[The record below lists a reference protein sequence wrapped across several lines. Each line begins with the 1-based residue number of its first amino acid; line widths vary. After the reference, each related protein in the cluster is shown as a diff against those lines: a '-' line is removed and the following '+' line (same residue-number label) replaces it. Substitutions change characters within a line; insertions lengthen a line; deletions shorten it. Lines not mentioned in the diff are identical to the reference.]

1 MPGHKYDIS
10 MDLNFQANTQ
20 QAQQQI
26 QKLQQ
31 SLNAV
36 INMSSSNQIGIDA
49 TKIQEASKA
58 AQELQ
63 VHLQNAYNTTTGN
76 FDLGQLNRSLNASN
90 SDINKLSASLLGVG
104 KNGQEAFIQLAQSIA
119 NANQPMMKTNAL
131 LNDMWTTLK
140 NTARWEISSS
150 ILRGFESAISNAYRY
165 AQDLNASLND
175 IRIVTGYN
183 TDKMAEFAVE
193 ANNAAKALSTTTT
206 NYTNASLI
214 YFQQGLSDAEVKE
227 RTDVTIKMAN
237 VSRESAQTVSD
248 QMTSVWNN
256 FADGSHTLEYYADV
270 MTALGA
276 ATASSTAEISQGL
289 EKFSAVAESVGLSYE
304 YATSALATITATTR
318 QSADIVGTALK
329 TLFARIQGLNLGETQ
344 DDGTSL
350 NKYSEALYKVGINI
364 KDTNGDMKDM
374 DQILDELGT
383 KWGTLSKDVQIATAQ
398 TVAGVRQYTQLIAL
412 MDNWD
417 FFQQNLA
424 TARGAEGTL
433 NEQAEIYAES
443 WEAARDRVTA
453 SLQDI
458 YDSLLDDKFFIGLT
472 NAIAVITDGIGNFI
486 DGLGGAKG
494 VLLLISGILLQT
506 FSNKIPGALKDI
518 KYNLDIL
525 TGKANEDVNKIR
537 ENINLTIDTTLKDNN
552 ISLTSGQKQQ
562 LENAQMLNKVNEKYY
577 KILPSLTNEEKLKA
591 STAIE
596 GLKLQQ
602 EEVVKLINQYD
613 ALKKKLEEPI
623 QNTNS
628 ERAITNRYNTY
639 VDQLDE
645 ELMNGERSTRYKI
658 RNKIDFA
665 EFTQGSAID
674 AAMTSL
680 NKLKQAYIEVKTSR
694 DEIATTTVDLSYSN
708 IYNDQIKGLTD
719 SLSVLK
725 KGKYDIEDLQNAFN
739 QYTESLS
746 PAIKRSES
754 FIEVQKSF
762 NDDNRTWDK
771 VQKAISDFIDKL
783 KTGKIKVEDLG
794 KTLKG
799 NISGKEFK
807 DLNDSINKTNES
819 SDRLKNSQQN
829 LQKTIEDV
837 YQSLQHVKAGIE
849 NFADIVGG
857 LSTFAMGLTSLKS
870 AFDAIKNPDISG
882 WEKFTTVLMSLSIGL
897 GSVINGLSKLGPLYN
912 SIAISLQG
920 LLVAQQLNT
929 ITTEKENLTRLTNII
944 LNKKSIGLKEEQIVL
959 EHASTLAKTL
969 GIKVDVAE
977 NAIKAVLNGEM
988 TLEIALKKILL
999 GLDAKRI
1006 LIYIAMAA
1014 AIAAVVGAIVLLVK
1028 AYEKWKAVQP
1038 EEQLK
1043 KLEEETE
1050 KSAEA
1055 AENAKQAYEDL
1066 KDTITNYE
1074 DAVKSLEDLT
1084 EGTEEFEE
1092 ALADANAEARDLI
1105 EKFGIK
1111 GAYID
1116 KQGLIR
1122 FPKENF
1128 EEALNNSRTNMSAT
1142 AGYDYYLQNQKQQ
1155 LQNQINRDQSIETW
1169 AKELQD
1175 KYGVAY
1181 TKLINEY
1188 NKLAAQGLSGE
1199 DLQKQLI
1206 INLRNNTPQAEQRFI
1221 NAMAEDSDGYFLSS
1235 IQGLETQLNNI
1246 NEASKDTSQ
1255 ALIFAQ
1261 EAMEDWAVFKNSDYQ
1276 NILAQFYA
1284 KKYIENMDKAL
1295 SDVEDESVANLQNYL
1310 EEKGYK
1316 KGSYNTETGETT
1328 WTTPQGEEVSFNI
1341 TDLKN
1346 EVAAIRAKIDTEEQV
1361 GGDQGTAN
1369 WINGLGE
1376 SNPFLASILNA
1387 VAGNNANL
1395 LSTQE
1400 QIALYDLGIKD
1411 AKSLAS
1417 TYGISLDELVA
1428 NTGISGEAISDFLV
1442 NLNPYADLE
1451 KAFQTSLKEKISRQ
1465 EEGIPFEQISIDKTD
1480 QDYQNQLNRLKELYK
1495 DLPEEDRTILVT
1507 AGIDTTQSIE
1517 QIKKDIQ
1524 KVKDEAEIQSIL
1536 SDTAEATGYS
1546 EEAIKAYTEAL
1557 MANNEA
1563 LRENE
1568 LLATK
1573 VAETHLIFAKAVED
1587 ASDILEDQA
1596 DVLKEGSK
1604 ALSKGEE
1611 ASMEYFEAIGKL
1623 TTALNK
1629 MFNGKF
1635 DSSFLM
1641 NEKNLNTFKKAI
1653 NGNVEAIKTLRKE
1666 AAKTII
1672 LDLDID
1678 DSYKNELLSLVD
1690 DLQSELDSLS
1700 VGDSISSD
1708 LVDAFNTIIQ
1718 NAKMTAD
1725 DVEALFNSLHLE
1737 PELEFPETEIQN
1749 FDTNA
1754 DASAENNVNGTLKFT
1769 PNQEGTGQEITYT
1782 VSGNI
1787 NTNANANQNFA
1798 IPTLKGATVKSTNK
1812 SLGSAAK
1819 SNKKKS
1825 SSGGG
1830 GGSSDKKEPKKATEE
1845 IERYHMVTRSLDRLT
1860 RALEKVSTAK
1870 DRAFGKERLR
1880 LIDEEIK
1887 ATDKLVDKQKEYLYQ
1902 IQGHLTEDQT
1912 ALAKYGFTF
1921 DEFGEITNYI
1931 DVYQQQIAKFNS
1943 QLTDAAEEQ
1952 YNEFVKATEQYEE
1965 TLTLLD
1971 EQQMQLQEYLN
1982 QLVDLKLEKI
1992 TTEVEVKIRVNDVEL
2007 TKLEYFLK
2015 KLQREGAAAADEIA
2029 NIAKQIEQ
2037 VMEKA
2042 TPIQEAIDKIYE
2054 QARAE
2059 GRGLNAAETAEIQSF
2074 YNDGIIDELEQAR
2087 MNEIFALADAEDRML
2102 TQAEEDQ
2109 IQEYKEQLLE
2119 LNETVWELAD
2129 SIENKLGEKLE
2140 ELNGEVQ
2147 DSINRFS
2154 TYTSIFENL
2163 KNILT
2168 LTNKANTLEGIRT
2181 LNQLSASMLKNATS
2195 ALKANVAN
2203 YEVFQDLRDAAEE
2216 QLASAIA
2223 IGDKH
2228 MIEYWED
2235 QLTDVTKQME
2245 EAHQNMLA
2253 SFGDALEAAGDL
2265 FDTKVNSMITK
2276 LKKNLGDLDTIID
2289 MYDRAKELE
2298 ELYLSNNQS
2307 IYELSKLA
2315 RDIGKSIDDT
2325 TNLIAKNKL
2334 GELMKE
2340 INSLRAQGVQLSKYD
2355 LEYLQ
2360 AKYNLEVAEI
2370 ALQEAQ
2376 EAKSQ
2381 VKLTRNTEGA
2391 WGYVYTADM
2400 GKVAEAEQNYED
2412 AMYNMQSLNENYIAD
2427 YSERLLQNRQA
2438 MVEAL
2443 ANIDKTRE
2451 DYDAEVIRVKEAYME
2466 KEKFYVEELT
2476 KAYERSGIQYQDT
2489 ILGMVSN
2496 DESLLESHQNFVE
2509 QTETMIYDELF
2520 PAYEEW
2526 LENTQN
2532 ICEEAGYSYEELTS
2546 GILESISDV
2555 DEASSILEENVLN
2568 ENENMRESMKE
2579 TMQEIKN
2586 WQAQYLETIN
2596 QMIAANEAYYDK
2608 TIADYS
2614 NAMEK
2619 IVDTAQYALDT
2630 IVNAAQSAA
2639 ASMSAALTEGAS
2651 TYNGG
2656 QSINPDYKFS
2666 GNWDDKNL
2674 DRWKRLETAMKNQGW
2689 GVVQLNSSSNSGYWT
2704 FSQVKNKVAEL
2715 QKAASGATGMY
2726 TGAWGPEGK
2735 LAVLHEKEL
2744 VLNKQD
2750 TSNILSAV
2758 DIVRRLNDSISDLW
2772 IGRNHLS
2779 SDLIFPTNYNGDTLQ
2794 QDVHIE
2800 ASFPNVSDRN
2810 EIEEAFNNLI
2820 NTASQYSNRKR
2831 I

>member
-90 SDINKLSASLLGVG
+90 SDINKLSASLLGIG

-374 DQILDELGT
+374 DQILDELGS

-417 FFQQNLA
+417 FFQSNLA

-602 EEVVKLINQYD
+602 EEVVKLTNQYD

-628 ERAITNRYNTY
+628 EKAITNRYNTY

-645 ELMNGERSTRYKI
+645 ELMMRKDSDTRSKI
-658 RNKIDFA
+658 RDRIDFA
-665 EFTQGSAID
+665 DLTQSSAID
-674 AAMTSL
+674 AATNSL
-680 NKLKQAYIEVKTSR
+680 NKLKRAYVEVETSK
-694 DEIATTTVDLSYSN
+694 DKATTIDLSYLN
-708 IYNDQIKGLTD
+708 IYGDQIKGLTD
-719 SLSVLK
+719 SLNLDK
-725 KGKYDIEDLQNAFN
+725 NKYNLSDLQNAFN

-746 PAIKRSES
+746 PAIKRSEE
-754 FIEVQKSF
+754 FIAVQKEL
-762 NDDNRTWDK
+762 NKGNATWDGSK
-771 VQKAISDFIDKL
+771 KAISDFIDKL
-783 KTGKIKVEDLG
+783 KTGKVKVEDLG

-849 NFADIVGG
+849 NFANIVGG

-897 GSVINGLSKLGPLYN
+897 GSVINGLGKLGPLYN

-929 ITTEKENLTRLTNII
+929 IATEKENLIRLTNII

-1028 AYEKWKAVQP
+1028 AYEKWKAAQP

-1084 EGTEEFEE
+1084 EGTKEFEE

-1142 AGYDYYLQNQKQQ
+1142 VGYDYYLQNQKQQ

-1175 KYGVAY
+1175 KYGIAY

-1206 INLRNNTPQAEQRFI
+1206 TNLRNNTPQAEQRFI

-1295 SDVEDESVANLQNYL
+1295 SDIEDESVANLQNYL
-1310 EEKGYK
+1310 EEKGYTR
-1316 KGSYNTETGETT
+1316 GSYNTETGETT
-1328 WTTPQGEEVSFNI
+1328 WTTPQGQEVSFNI

-1369 WINGLGE
+1369 WINELGK

-1411 AKSLAS
+1411 ANSLANR
-1417 TYGISLDELVA
+1417 YGMSLDELVA

-1604 ALSKGEE
+1604 ALAKGEE
-1611 ASMEYFEAIGKL
+1611 ASMEYFDAIGKL

-1641 NEKNLNTFKKAI
+1641 DEKNLNTFKKAI

-1678 DSYKNELLSLVD
+1678 DSYKNELLNLVD

-1737 PELEFPETEIQN
+1737 PELKLPEAEIQT

-1769 PNQEGTGQEITYT
+1769 PDQDGIGQEITYT

-1787 NTNANANQNFA
+1787 NTNANASQNFA

-1825 SSGGG
+1825 SSGGS

-1902 IQGHLTEDQT
+1902 IQGHLTEDQA

-2400 GKVAEAEQNYED
+2400 GKVSEAEQNYED

-2438 MVEAL
+2438 MIEAL

-2619 IVDTAQYALDT
+2619 IIDTAQYALDT

-2639 ASMSAALTEGAS
+2639 AAVATAFDNIPNHEDPSPPPEENGKIMYGGANFRGI
-2651 TYNGG
+2651 TQY
-2656 QSINPDYKFS
+2656 
-2666 GNWDDKNL
+2666 
-2674 DRWKRLETAMKNQGW
+2674 
-2689 GVVQLNSSSNSGYWT
+2689 
-2704 FSQVKNKVAEL
+2704 NKVQFFSDFQGNYLYDADPIKSQIKKWNL
-2715 QKAASGATGMY
+2715 KQLKTFATGGY
-2726 TGAWGPEGK
+2726 TNAWGPEGK